1 MSTAVMV
8 ADDDP
13 NVREL
18 VTLYCTREGISV
30 IAVADGRDVL
40 KQVAAQAPDLLVLD
54 IMLPGADGWEV
65 CRTLRGSPNPRDR
78 SIPIIMLTA
87 RDEEPD
93 RILGLELGA
102 DDYVT
107 KPFSPRELV
116 ARIKAVLRR
125 TTANAEPHTPLAQD
139 GLLIDP
145 AARSVTAGGRSIAL
159 TPKEFDLLAHLVA
172 RPRQVFSRDALLQ
185 QVWGYD
191 FFGDARTVDVHIRR
205 IRKKL
210 PDPFDE
216 YIQTV
221 WGVGYKFE
229 VPER

>member
-13 NVREL
+13 NAREL
-18 VTLYCTREGISV
+18 VTSYCTREGISV
-30 IAVADGRDVL
+30 IAGAGRRDVME
-40 KQVAAQAPDLLVLD
+40 QVAAQAPDLLVLD

-65 CRTLRGSPNPRDR
+65 CRALRGSANPRDR
-78 SIPIIMLTA
+78 AIPIIMLTA

-125 TTANAEPHTPLAQD
+125 TAANAQPHTPL
-139 GLLIDP
+139 
-145 AARSVTAGGRSIAL
+145 GR
-159 TPKEFDLLAHLVA
+159 A
-172 RPRQVFSRDALLQ
+172 RPPPGPGPGRRSLRHHAFPAPGTGGPHQSGPAPHRRQRRTPHPLGPGRPPHRSRRPDRHRRRPGRGPDAQ
-185 QVWGYD
+185 GIRPAGP
-191 FFGDARTVDVHIRR
+191 FG
-205 IRKKL
+205 
-210 PDPFDE
+210 
-216 YIQTV
+216 
-221 WGVGYKFE
+221 G
-229 VPER
+229 